1 MAPYEPMKHLYFL
14 VEGSVRIYGV
24 RRDGGIFPV
33 SAASQLTMLGDLE
46 FCGNGVSPFFVE
58 ARTPSACVALNLDR
72 WKEELNRDLR
82 FLHVLLESF
91 MEKMRLF
98 AVMGGGT
105 VTVRDRILFYL
116 QHLCPQGTILR
127 LGKGHYQ
134 LLQKRTYVQ
143 NDVDF

>member
-24 RRDGGIFPV
+24 RRDGGIFHV

-91 MEKMRLF
+91 MEKNETLR
-98 AVMGGGT
+98 GDGRRYGYGT
-105 VTVRDRILFYL
+105 GSDTVLSAASLPAGDNSASW
-116 QHLCPQGTILR
+116 QGTLPAAPNKNICS
-127 LGKGHYQ
+127 K
-134 LLQKRTYVQ
+134 
-143 NDVDF
+143 